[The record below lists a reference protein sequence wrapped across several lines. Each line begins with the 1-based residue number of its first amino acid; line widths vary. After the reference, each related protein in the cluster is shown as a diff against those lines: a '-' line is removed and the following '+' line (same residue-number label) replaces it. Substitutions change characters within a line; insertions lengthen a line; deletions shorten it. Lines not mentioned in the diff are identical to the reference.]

1 MLGATGA
8 NGQQLTRAL
17 ERGFAVACG
26 DLPSEAELL
35 RRIRTFCIVAP
46 AYAVCQPHAPIL
58 GLRMPD
64 NAKVF
69 ATLTTS
75 LPPRW

>member
-1 MLGATGA
+1 MKGLRER
-8 NGQQLTRAL
+8 NGQQLARAL

-35 RRIRTFCIVAP
+35 RRIPTFCIVAP

-69 ATLTTS
+69 ATLTIS
-75 LPPRW
+75 LPPQW